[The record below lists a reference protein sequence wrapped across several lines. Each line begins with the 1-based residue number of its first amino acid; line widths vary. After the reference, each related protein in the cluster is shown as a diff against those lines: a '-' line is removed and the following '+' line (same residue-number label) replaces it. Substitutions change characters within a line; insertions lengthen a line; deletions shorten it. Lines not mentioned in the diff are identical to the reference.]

1 MEENT
6 QEQFLLFA
14 KEGNF
19 PLIQKLLHSRRD
31 KTNSLDINC
40 RCKWGEGVGKFN
52 SGYNITSGVPWK
64 VLDFLISITA
74 ESKSTLRWTALHLAC
89 NSGHR
94 DVVEELLKAGV
105 DVNVQ
110 DDIGDTPLHK
120 AAYTGRKEIVL
131 LLLRYNA
138 CANIINGTARIPKDV
153 TDDDEIITMLEAAE
167 RREMRRQEERLLEA
181 AREGDLSTLSKL
193 LSAKEAPDIH
203 CRDSVGNTPLHC
215 AAYRGQKHCII
226 KLLKSG
232 ASSNIKNNQTALDL
246 VQTEEL
252 KQMIAAYQKK
262 DVTSEVQKVEGPL
275 WKVHRCQ
282 KPMHRLELENRDVK
296 PWDHCFFMLRC
307 IDDTVHNF
315 KVPSKMDSIA
325 TRKAR

>member
-6 QEQFLLFA
+6 QDQFLLFA
-14 KEGNF
+14 KEGNC
-19 PLIQKLLHSRRD
+19 PPIQKLLHSRRD
-31 KTNSLDINC
+31 KTNLVDINC
-40 RCKWGEGVGKFN
+40 RCKWGKG
-52 SGYNITSGVPWK
+52 
-64 VLDFLISITA
+64 
-74 ESKSTLRWTALHLAC
+74 SKSTLGWTALHLAC

-110 DDIGDTPLHK
+110 DGIGDTPLHK

-131 LLLRYNA
+131 LLLQYNA
-138 CANIINGTARIPKDV
+138 CANIINGTAKIPKDV

-167 RREMRRQEERLLEA
+167 RREMRRREERLLEA

-193 LSAKEAPDIH
+193 ISAKEAPDIH

-232 ASSNIKNNQTALDL
+232 ASSNIRNSNSMKLILFSFLHFWGN
-246 VQTEEL
+246 
-252 KQMIAAYQKK
+252 
-262 DVTSEVQKVEGPL
+262 EVQKVEGPL
-275 WKVHRCQ
+275 WKSSRFLGWRSYWVII
-282 KPMHRLELENRDVK
+282 ENGKISWYPTQADAQAGVRKQGCKSLSQAYCMVK

-325 TRKAR
+325 TRKAS